1 MKNRAFLSILEQILM
16 ILIFA
21 LAASL
26 CLRGFFLANTVSK
39 DREVLDLAVF
49 SAQNTAE
56 TLKST
61 KGDLICSAEKLS
73 GNATDNK
80 LTVFYDSDGNA
91 VKSEKDACYTLTAV
105 KTADGGALVES
116 AHISVVYKS
125 EIIFEI
131 DAVWQK
137 GGNS

>member
-1 MKNRAFLSILEQILM
+1 MKNRAFLSILEQIFM
-16 ILIFA
+16 IFIFA
-21 LAASL
+21 LAASF

-39 DREVLDLAVF
+39 DRDVLDKAVF

-61 KGDLICSAEKLS
+61 KGDLICSAEKLL
-73 GNATDNK
+73 GIAKENE

-91 VKSEKDACYTLTAV
+91 VKSENDACYTLTAT
-105 KTADGGALVES
+105 KDAKEGSLVES

-131 DAVWQK
+131 DTVWQK
-137 GGNS
+137 GGNA